1 MTKTLENL
9 KRVMNDIASRSEDVH
24 FDYLLDAETKRQVG
38 VIHRAKADAVYE
50 VGVKLLSERVGELN
64 LLMKHRDNLILY

>member
-1 MTKTLENL
+1 MTKTLETL

-24 FDYLLDAETKRQVG
+24 FDYLLDDSTKTQVA

-50 VGVKLLSERVGELN
+50 VGVKLLSARELN

>member
-9 KRVMNDIASRSEDVH
+9 KRVMNDIASRSEDVY
-24 FDYLLDAETKRQVG
+24 FDCLLDAETKRQVG

-50 VGVKLLSERVGELN
+50 VGVKLLSDKELN
-64 LLMKHRDNLILY
+64 ILMKHRDSLPLYP

>member
-24 FDYLLDAETKRQVG
+24 FDDLLDEETKRQIG

-50 VGVKLLSERVGELN
+50 VGVKLLSEKELN
-64 LLMKHRDNLILY
+64 LLIKHRDTLPLY